1 MMNAL
6 LEWYQES
13 KENALWNTSDNLQCW
28 DNIGNTADKWLVLLK
43 SCLQIEDGLAK
54 KKLLKHFFHQ
64 AKQHIDTDKNKHDIN
79 FAKLLANE
87 AMFIAEQNTDDCI
100 TAFRGAGLTCRRV
113 PYIHVAFAQFQVN
126 NGRHDKALKIL
137 ETAKLFLPL
146 GTMVDI
152 AIGKLKDGCDDLGLK
167 NDSIFKNY
175 SNESVS
181 QTKMAKLEEVTLGTK
196 RTCLTDTSVRSPLR
210 PVQLS
215 RRLDALDIPPS
226 PRTPAIPTPNK
237 LLPKTTPNV
246 PKMHNFFNTN
256 IELKTP
262 SPPKLTQSVKK
273 SKELAVP
280 SSLVSSG
287 TKSITT
293 SWTFVKPDGVNKRI
307 TRKTMK
313 PQRVPCSLQKTEQP
327 DENLNSMSSCLGAQS
342 FEVKKNE
349 SSMSECLSG
358 LDLLSNKHLNSSEEP
373 CFGSQQKNA
382 SDMKKDK
389 KNSSYSIDVSVSKN
403 PNYQEQKCTV
413 GQHCENTV
421 LPAPCKLSSQERLD
435 YDPYYRLKEMDMLHV
450 QCKPYLLLKL
460 LGEGGSSKV
469 YEALDIQERT
479 LKAIKRVHLQ
489 DCDETV
495 KQGFL
500 DEVKFLEKF
509 PNNPSIVHLYNYE
522 HTNDDLLLVMECGST
537 DLSKWIKRNAKKLK
551 PYEVKYYWMKMLAAV
566 RTIHEHG
573 VIHRDLKPANFL
585 IVKGNLKLID
595 FGIAN
600 SIQADATSVIK
611 DTQFGTLNYMA
622 PETILD
628 ISGSFDT
635 STPQFKISPQ
645 SDVWSLGCIL
655 YLMMYGKTPF
665 QHVTHQAMKLAAI
678 TNANHKINFPDYEE
692 RSFVEIVQACLVRDP
707 KKRPTIKNLIDYS

>member
-1 MMNAL
+1 
-6 LEWYQES
+6 
-13 KENALWNTSDNLQCW
+13 
-28 DNIGNTADKWLVLLK
+28 
-43 SCLQIEDGLAK
+43 
-54 KKLLKHFFHQ
+54 
-64 AKQHIDTDKNKHDIN
+64 
-79 FAKLLANE
+79 
-87 AMFIAEQNTDDCI
+87 
-100 TAFRGAGLTCRRV
+100 
-113 PYIHVAFAQFQVN
+113 
-126 NGRHDKALKIL
+126 
-137 ETAKLFLPL
+137 
-146 GTMVDI
+146 
-152 AIGKLKDGCDDLGLK
+152 
-167 NDSIFKNY
+167 
-175 SNESVS
+175 
-181 QTKMAKLEEVTLGTK
+181 
-196 RTCLTDTSVRSPLR
+196 
-210 PVQLS
+210 
-215 RRLDALDIPPS
+215 
-226 PRTPAIPTPNK
+226 
-237 LLPKTTPNV
+237 
-246 PKMHNFFNTN
+246 
-256 IELKTP
+256 
-262 SPPKLTQSVKK
+262 
-273 SKELAVP
+273 
-280 SSLVSSG
+280 
-287 TKSITT
+287 
-293 SWTFVKPDGVNKRI
+293 
-307 TRKTMK
+307 
-313 PQRVPCSLQKTEQP
+313 
-327 DENLNSMSSCLGAQS
+327 
-342 FEVKKNE
+342 
-349 SSMSECLSG
+349 
-358 LDLLSNKHLNSSEEP
+358 
-373 CFGSQQKNA
+373 
-382 SDMKKDK
+382 
-389 KNSSYSIDVSVSKN
+389 
-403 PNYQEQKCTV
+403 
-413 GQHCENTV
+413 
-421 LPAPCKLSSQERLD
+421 
-435 YDPYYRLKEMDMLHV
+435 MLHV